1 MADPHIKSLMDF
13 WDYLTVIIYRSGFV
27 LATLAIFLL
36 PYQSEIAIRGLLI
49 AGTMLASSLH
59 LYLKQFR
66 LIFQFAA
73 WIGLL
78 CFIFNLP
85 MIALGAMLLV
95 IGGLSYKEYFC
106 FRIFGLNAQPI
117 FVAILWFV
125 FVFVFEQALLVRIF
139 SIIIGILLLILSI
152 QKWRMPLHFDIGDK
166 TKYQV

>member
-1 MADPHIKSLMDF
+1 MADPHIQSPMDF
-13 WDYLTVIIYRSGFV
+13 WDYLTVSIYRSGFV
-27 LATLAIFLL
+27 LATVMMLLL
-36 PYQSEIAIRGLLI
+36 PYAAEIAQQGFLI
-49 AGTMLASSLH
+49 AGVMLASSVH
-59 LYLKQFR
+59 LYLKPYR
-66 LIFQFAA
+66 YVFQFAV

-78 CFIFNLP
+78 CQIFGLP
-85 MIALGAMLLV
+85 LLAFGAMLFV

-117 FVAILWFV
+117 FVAILW

-166 TKYQV
+166 TKYQI

>member
-1 MADPHIKSLMDF
+1 MADPHIKSPMDF

-85 MIALGAMLLV
+85 MIVLGAMLLV

-117 FVAILWFV
+117 FVAILWFA
-125 FVFVFEQALLVRIF
+125 FVFEQALLVRIF

>member
-125 FVFVFEQALLVRIF
+125 FEQALLVRIF

>member
-117 FVAILWFV
+117 FVTILW
-125 FVFVFEQALLVRIF
+125 FVFEQALLVRIF

>member
-1 MADPHIKSLMDF
+1 MADPHIKSPMDF

-95 IGGLSYKEYFC
+95 IGGLSYKEYF
-106 FRIFGLNAQPI
+106 RN
-117 FVAILWFV
+117 
-125 FVFVFEQALLVRIF
+125 F
-139 SIIIGILLLILSI
+139 SWKFPLILLEWICWKKQRKAVFLS
-152 QKWRMPLHFDIGDK
+152 K
-166 TKYQV
+166 

>member
-1 MADPHIKSLMDF
+1 MADPHIKSPMDF

-49 AGTMLASSLH
+49 GGTMLASSLH

-66 LIFQFAA
+66 LIFQFSV

-78 CFIFNLP
+78 CFIFGVPIL
-85 MIALGAMLLV
+85 ALGAMLLV
-95 IGGLSYKEYFC
+95 VGGLSYKEYFC
-106 FRIFGLNAQPI
+106 FRVFGLNFQPI
-117 FVAILWFV
+117 FVAVLWFA
-125 FVFVFEQALLVRIF
+125 FVFEQLVLVQIF
-139 SIIIGILLLILSI
+139 SVIIGILLLILSI
-152 QKWRMPLHFDIGDK
+152 QKWRMPLYFDIGDK

>member
-1 MADPHIKSLMDF
+1 MADPHIKSPMDF

-49 AGTMLASSLH
+49 ACTMLASSLH

-125 FVFVFEQALLVRIF
+125 FEQALLVRIF

>member
-1 MADPHIKSLMDF
+1 MADPHIKSPMDF

-78 CFIFNLP
+78 CFIFDLP

-117 FVAILWFV
+117 FVAILW
-125 FVFVFEQALLVRIF
+125 FVFEQALLVRIF

>member
-1 MADPHIKSLMDF
+1 MADPHIKSPMDF

-106 FRIFGLNAQPI
+106 FRVPLLNLQPV
-117 FVAILWFV
+117 FVAALWFAW
-125 FVFVFEQALLVRIF
+125 VFEGGWIARIL
-139 SIIIGILLLILSI
+139 SLIVGGLLLILAV

-166 TKYQV
+166 TKYQI

>member
-1 MADPHIKSLMDF
+1 MADPHIKSPMDF

-66 LIFQFAA
+66 LIFQFSV

-117 FVAILWFV
+117 FVAILWFA
-125 FVFVFEQALLVRIF
+125 FVFEQALLVRIF